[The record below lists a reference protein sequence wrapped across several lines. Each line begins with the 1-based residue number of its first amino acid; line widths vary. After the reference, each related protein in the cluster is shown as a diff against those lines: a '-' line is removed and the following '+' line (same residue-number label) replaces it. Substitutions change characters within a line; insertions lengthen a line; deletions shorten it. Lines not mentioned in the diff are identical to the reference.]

1 MRNTSTST
9 NTNANNNNPS
19 SYSTSDMDANATAYH
34 AELLAFLRESNDM
47 RTAAKHSVKQ
57 GLWAG
62 GGAVAG
68 GLVAG
73 PVGGLVG
80 GVAGSVMG
88 FFQSEDYDGAIQQ
101 LMQLPEA
108 QQSRFVQAVTKLLA
122 QYHLTSSNQRRST
135 GDGLDDDDDDMN
147 GFFVNTPQAFRNTLS
162 ELAKRR
168 DVRQELWRLCKQALD
183 VPDDGSA
190 PETVLTS

>member
-1 MRNTSTST
+1 MRNTTTST
-9 NTNANNNNPS
+9 NTTDNNPR
-19 SYSTSDMDANATAYH
+19 SYSTSDMDANAAAYH

-122 QYHLTSSNQRRST
+122 QYHLTSNNQRRST
-135 GDGLDDDDDDMN
+135 GNGVDDDDDMN

-162 ELAKRR
+162 ALAKRR